1 MTSERTG
8 SCRQSCGMPA
18 RQPARQRVRATLP
31 RGLFAAGVLLLVLGT
46 GCARMTATRREP
58 VGVPV
63 ESRPTPPQPPENA
76 PAPDSLVPPT
86 PPPDTTTHARAVVQ
100 SRLAAD
106 TTAAVAAARRCEGR
120 RLFPEQEST
129 YDSVLELLNQTRAAL
144 ARGDMTRAESFA
156 RQARQLA
163 TSLNC
168 R

>member
-1 MTSERTG
+1 R
-8 SCRQSCGMPA
+8 RQ
-18 RQPARQRVRATLP
+18 
-31 RGLFAAGVLLLVLGT
+31 
-46 GCARMTATRREP
+46 P
-58 VGVPV
+58 VGVPA

-144 ARGDMTRAESFA
+144 ARGDMAPAETVGP
-156 RQARQLA
+156 QAPPLA
-163 TSLNC
+163 TATKRRAPS
-168 R
+168 

>member
-1 MTSERTG
+1 
-8 SCRQSCGMPA
+8 MPA
-18 RQPARQRVRATLP
+18 RRPAPRRVRARLP
-31 RGLFAAGVLLLVLGT
+31 RGLLAPAVLLLVLGT
-46 GCARMTATRREP
+46 GCARLTATGREP

-76 PAPDSLVPPT
+76 TAPDSLVPPT

-144 ARGDMTRAESFA
+144 ARGDMARAESFA